1 MAANE
6 DIRSPFSTQPTPHS
20 QKLRIYEHLFV
31 LNQKLQEILQV
42 LQQLEKCPGLRRDFL
57 RSFQVE
63 VEEVRAQANFEVL
76 EHLSDRE
83 QQDWARFGKL
93 RRQWDMQFEDP
104 DDVYINIERREEE
117 RKKRG
122 LPPRVGVIP
131 HSAIADDEE
140 RIEAARERKKKRSK
154 KQRS

>member
-1 MAANE
+1 
-6 DIRSPFSTQPTPHS
+6 
-20 QKLRIYEHLFV
+20 
-31 LNQKLQEILQV
+31 
-42 LQQLEKCPGLRRDFL
+42 
-57 RSFQVE
+57 
-63 VEEVRAQANFEVL
+63 
-76 EHLSDRE
+76 
-83 QQDWARFGKL
+83 
-93 RRQWDMQFEDP
+93 MQFEDP

>member
-83 QQDWARFGKL
+83 Q
-93 RRQWDMQFEDP
+93 
-104 DDVYINIERREEE
+104 
-117 RKKRG
+117 
-122 LPPRVGVIP
+122 
-131 HSAIADDEE
+131 
-140 RIEAARERKKKRSK
+140 
-154 KQRS
+154 